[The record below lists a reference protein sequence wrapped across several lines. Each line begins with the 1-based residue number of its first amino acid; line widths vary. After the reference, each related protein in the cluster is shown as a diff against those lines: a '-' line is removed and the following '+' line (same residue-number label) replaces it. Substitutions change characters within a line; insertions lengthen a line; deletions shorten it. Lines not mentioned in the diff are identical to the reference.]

1 MGRYSVK
8 RYKIKRRT
16 KDLDLIHKELSS
28 VESITK
34 LKNQEQDEYKP
45 GLGQYYCI
53 HCDKYF
59 QDNKALA
66 SHLKMRVHKRRVKEL
81 AKNPYTQLESDA
93 ASGTN
98 LVKFMSSVEK
108 YKNLEPER
116 LNMEKNLLENL
127 VSENDEKDKIRHA
140 MLYPDENNTEQVEG
154 QQEGQQ
160 QIQLTEEQQK
170 QIQIESN
177 GTAEIEMS

>member
-8 RYKIKRRT
+8 RYKTKRRT
-16 KDLDLIHKELSS
+16 KDLDLIHKDLSS
-28 VESITK
+28 IESITK

-116 LNMEKNLLENL
+116 LNMEKNLLKDL

-140 MLYPDENNTEQVEG
+140 MLYPDENINETEQVEG
-154 QQEGQQ
+154 QQK
-160 QIQLTEEQQK
+160 QLSEEEQK

>member
-8 RYKIKRRT
+8 RYKTKRRT
-16 KDLDLIHKELSS
+16 KDLDLIHKDLSS
-28 VESITK
+28 IESITK

-116 LNMEKNLLENL
+116 LNMEKNLLKDL

-140 MLYPDENNTEQVEG
+140 MLYPDENNNETEQVEG
-154 QQEGQQ
+154 QQK
-160 QIQLTEEQQK
+160 QLTEEEQK